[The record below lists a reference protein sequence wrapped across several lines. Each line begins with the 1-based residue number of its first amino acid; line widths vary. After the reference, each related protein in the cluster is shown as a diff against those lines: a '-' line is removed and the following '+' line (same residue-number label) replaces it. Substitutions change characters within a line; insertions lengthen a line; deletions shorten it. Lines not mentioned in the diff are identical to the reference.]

1 MLVVWRWLKKY
12 WKWILFPIG
21 VISIIL
27 AWLARGR
34 ELQLPSSG
42 TTDEAADEAMEAYKE
57 AAREYQRKVKEA
69 HKKAEERLKTASEEQ
84 IKEYEELKDKTP
96 EEVAK
101 WIDSLS

>member
-34 ELQLPSSG
+34 ELQLPASG
-42 TTDEAADEAMEAYKE
+42 TADEAADEAMASYRA
-57 AAREYQRKVKEA
+57 AAREYQERVRA
-69 HKKAEERLKTASEEQ
+69 VHKKAEERLKNASEEQ
-84 IKEYEELKDKTP
+84 LKEYEKLKDKP
-96 EEVAK
+96 AEEIAK